1 MSNII
6 RLLAESLPRISDGNE
21 NTDVWVNDMKFK
33 MAYSFLNDDIDVIER
48 ELEQT
53 VRSDYPLLSEA
64 GLHLLQAGG
73 KRIRPVFVLLSGM
86 FGDYDIN
93 KIKYVAVTLEM
104 IHMASLVHDDVI
116 DDAELRRGKPTI
128 KAKWDNRIAM
138 YTGDYM
144 LAGSLEMMTRINEPK
159 AHRILSQTIVEV
171 CLGEIEQIKDKYNM
185 EQNLRTYLR
194 RIKRKTALLIAVSC
208 QLGAIASGADEKIHK
223 ALYWFGYYVG
233 MSYQIIDDILDF
245 TSTEEELG
253 KPVGGDLL
261 QGNVTLP
268 VLYALEN
275 PALKNQLTLINSET
289 TQEQLE
295 PIIEEIK
302 KTDAIEA
309 SMAVSEMY
317 LQKAFEKLNTLPR
330 GRARSSL
337 AAIAKYIGK
346 RKF

>member
-1 MSNII
+1 
-6 RLLAESLPRISDGNE
+6 
-21 NTDVWVNDMKFK
+21 
-33 MAYSFLNDDIDVIER
+33 
-48 ELEQT
+48 
-53 VRSDYPLLSEA
+53 
-64 GLHLLQAGG
+64 
-73 KRIRPVFVLLSGM
+73 
-86 FGDYDIN
+86 
-93 KIKYVAVTLEM
+93 M

-268 VLYALEN
+268 VLYALKN
-275 PALKNQLTLINSET
+275 PALKNQLKLINSET

-317 LQKAFEKLNTLPR
+317 LQKAFQKLNTLPR